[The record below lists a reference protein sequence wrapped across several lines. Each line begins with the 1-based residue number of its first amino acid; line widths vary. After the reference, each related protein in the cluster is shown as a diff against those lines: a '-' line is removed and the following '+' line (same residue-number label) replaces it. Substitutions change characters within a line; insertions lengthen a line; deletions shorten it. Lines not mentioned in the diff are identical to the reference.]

1 MKEKITM
8 GKAIFA
14 AIGGWI
20 GWFLGGYDGF
30 VYTLITFILLDYAT
44 GVTAAAIKHEL
55 SSEVGAKGIAKKVGE
70 LVLVGVGNMLDRQ
83 ILQQGAA
90 MRTLVIFFYVANE
103 GLSITENLQKM
114 GVIIPRPLRDFLKKL
129 RDENNKK
136 KEDTKKKV
144 EETKEESDG
153 NNTKES
159 EEPKEDSAQ

>member
-1 MKEKITM
+1 M

-70 LVLVGVGNMLDRQ
+70 LVLVGVGNMLDKQ

-90 MRTLVIFFYVANE
+90 MRTLVIFFYIANE
-103 GLSITENLQKM
+103 GLSITENLQRM
-114 GVIIPRPLRDFLKKL
+114 GVIIPRPLRDFLKKM
-129 RDENNKK
+129 RDDNNKK
-136 KEDTKKKV
+136 KTESKKKV

>member
-1 MKEKITM
+1 M

-30 VYTLITFILLDYAT
+30 VYTLITFILLDYVT

-70 LVLVGVGNMLDRQ
+70 LVLVGVGNMLDKQ

-129 RDENNKK
+129 RDDNNKK
-136 KEDTKKKV
+136 KTESKKKV

-153 NNTKES
+153 TNTQES
-159 EEPKEDSAQ
+159 EEPKEDSTQ

>member
-1 MKEKITM
+1 M

-14 AIGGWI
+14 TIGGWI

-70 LVLVGVGNMLDRQ
+70 LVLVGVGNMLDKQ

-114 GVIIPRPLRDFLKKL
+114 GVIIPRPLRDFLKKM
-129 RDENNKK
+129 RDDNNKK
-136 KEDTKKKV
+136 KTESKKKV